1 MTAIQLGGCATLQ
14 LNLVASLLVSL
25 VEGLAGE
32 QAVRMLGIVGRLG
45 QTG

>member
-14 LNLVASLLVSL
+14 LNLVASLLLSL

-32 QAVRMLGIVGRLG
+32 QAVRMLGIVGRLS

>member
-14 LNLVASLLVSL
+14 LNLVGSLLVSL

-32 QAVRMLGIVGRLG
+32 QAVRKLGIVGRLG